1 MTDET
6 TPLAQTAT
14 NWVNR
19 RGKHE
24 PDLTDPETAWGRC
37 LIETKRFVDYTAATH
52 DLKLIEVLGQT
63 YPGRSHWA
71 AIAFDEEH
79 PEDSPV
85 VDVTIRQFIYDA
97 DVPWIGTLVD
107 WYDLVLDGLVDY
119 INVAVYDD
127 PQAEPVWTDSYDRE
141 DLEPGANSYPW
152 DRPKPNDIPE
162 DMDLSEPDETDVEDT
177 AEIILRNPSALEVSL
192 DEIDTDGTE
201 TPTAIAAGDPEPEP
215 AS

>member
-1 MTDET
+1 VSNET
-6 TPLAQTAT
+6 PDQPTPLAQTAT

-52 DLKLIEVLGQT
+52 DLKLIEVLGQN

-71 AIAFDEEH
+71 AISFDEEH
-79 PEDSPV
+79 PEDSPI
-85 VDVTIRQFIYDA
+85 VDVTLRQFIYDA
-97 DVPWIGTLVD
+97 DIPWVGTLVD

-127 PQAEPVWTDSYDRE
+127 PQAEPIWTDSYDRE

-152 DRPKPNDIPE
+152 DRPKPNDVPE
-162 DMDLSEPDETDVEDT
+162 TPAEPEPLDIDAT
-177 AEIILRNPSALEVSL
+177 AEIAAARSDALDVPEK
-192 DEIDTDGTE
+192 I
-201 TPTAIAAGDPEPEP
+201 EPETDAEARP
-215 AS
+215 DPKKAEAPS